1 MVQPPIYDV
10 GINVEVRK
18 GRAADTAC
26 CALVIGINR
35 TGLPNGAAR
44 ELDKVLDGTISKIV
58 AGIDVGP
65 EPGKTHIM
73 FTKHLP
79 IRPERIILT
88 GIGKSGRRA
97 RRDEVR
103 QGMAVTANLAE
114 KSGLREVV
122 AVFPPGGSVE
132 LARTMVEGFVI
143 GSYRWDRFKGKKRN
157 GASSF
162 TLLVQNAKDLK
173 NATRGAEAGKVASE
187 SVWMVRNLANTPG
200 NELTPRIFE
209 DFIGKVAKASGIGF
223 RSYGPKEIKK
233 MEMNGL
239 LAVNRGSAEEPRF
252 FELEY
257 IGKGSGGKKARPI
270 VLVGKAVTF
279 DTGGI
284 SLKPV
289 TNMDQMKYDMSGGG
303 TVLGVISAAARLKL
317 PLRLI
322 GLIPCTDNMPG
333 SMAYKPGDVI
343 KYRNGR
349 TVEVISTDAEGRLI
363 LADALLRAG
372 EMNPRYVVDIATL
385 TGGVKVALARKAAAV
400 LGNDDR
406 LVNALIKAGMGEA
419 ERLWRLPM
427 WDDYGDLI
435 KGDTA
440 DIKNSGGREGS
451 TITATMFLSNFVSYP
466 WAHIDIAG
474 MGWTERSRGY
484 IQKGSVDCR
493 HWSFVRYRFDSP
505 LIYIYAKSISFSAL
519 FLRRQLIIT
528 RQEREGRKGIG
539 RPWRLGGGK
548 EIHPGAQGE
557 QGRHHPGT

>member
-1 MVQPPIYDV
+1 MVQRPVYDV
-10 GINVEVRK
+10 GIVVDVEK
-18 GRAADTAC
+18 GKAVDKEC
-26 CALVIGINR
+26 CGLVIGINR
-35 TGLPNGAAR
+35 SGLPKGMAR
-44 ELDKVLDGTISKIV
+44 ELDKALDGTLSSIV

-65 EPGKTHIM
+65 EPGKIHMM

-79 IRPERIILT
+79 IMPERIILT
-88 GIGKSGRRA
+88 GVGKSGKRA
-97 RRDEVR
+97 RMDEVR
-103 QGMAVTANLAE
+103 QGMAVATNLVE
-114 KSGLREVV
+114 KKGLKEIV

-143 GSYRWDRFKGKKRN
+143 GSYRWDRYKGKKRN
-157 GASSF
+157 GARSF
-162 TLLVQNAKDLK
+162 TLLVENAKDLK
-173 NATRGAEAGKVASE
+173 NAAKGAEAGKVASE
-187 SVWMVRNLANTPG
+187 SVWMVRDLANTPG
-200 NELTPRIFE
+200 NELTPMLFE
-209 DFIGKVAKASGIGF
+209 ELIGKVAKASGVTF
-223 RSYGPKEIKK
+223 RSFGPKEIKR
-233 MEMNGL
+233 MEMAGL
-239 LAVNRGSAEEPRF
+239 QAVNRGSGEEPRF

-289 TNMDQMKYDMSGGG
+289 ANMDQMKYDMSGGA
-303 TVLGVISAAARLKL
+303 TVLGVISAAARLNL
-317 PLRLI
+317 PLRI
-322 GLIPCTDNMPG
+322 VGLIPCTDNMPG
-333 SMAYKPGDVI
+333 GMAYKPGDVI

-372 EMNPRYVVDIATL
+372 ELEPRYVVDIATL
-385 TGGVKVALARKAAAV
+385 TGGVKIALARKAAAV

-474 MGWTERSRGY
+474 MGWTERARGY
-484 IQKGSVDCR
+484 IQKGSVG
-493 HWSFVRYRFDSP
+493 FGVRMFIQWLSG
-505 LIYIYAKSISFSAL
+505 
-519 FLRRQLIIT
+519 LRS
-528 RQEREGRKGIG
+528 K
-539 RPWRLGGGK
+539 
-548 EIHPGAQGE
+548 
-557 QGRHHPGT
+557 